1 MEERFV
7 PAVQA
12 EGRPLEGSAPGNDDG
27 RPRTGLADPR
37 ALQILS
43 TEHWGLLTARSLVYN
58 ETFARGGMFMA
69 FLSATLLV
77 LGLIS
82 TATGFSA
89 GFLIVAAVIL
99 GLDLFVGL
107 ATLGRINGASAEDL
121 LYLQGMNR
129 LRNAYHEMVP
139 GLEEY
144 FITSKYDDFDS
155 VVSFY
160 GPGTESG
167 STIGGLLHGMT
178 TMPVLIS
185 VICCALGA
193 VLSGIV
199 VLLATQ
205 DATLAALAAAGV
217 FLAFFVIFAWY
228 GYSSAM
234 SFATKMPA
242 KFPRPK
248 GPPYPSRTGFPEPRD
263 RDTPAP
269 D

>member
-1 MEERFV
+1 
-7 PAVQA
+7 
-12 EGRPLEGSAPGNDDG
+12 
-27 RPRTGLADPR
+27 
-37 ALQILS
+37 
-43 TEHWGLLTARSLVYN
+43 
-58 ETFARGGMFMA
+58 
-69 FLSATLLV
+69 
-77 LGLIS
+77 
-82 TATGFSA
+82 
-89 GFLIVAAVIL
+89 
-99 GLDLFVGL
+99 
-107 ATLGRINGASAEDL
+107 
-121 LYLQGMNR
+121 MNR

-167 STIGGLLHGMT
+167 DTIGGLLHGMT

-193 VLSGIV
+193 VLSGII

-217 FLAFFVIFAWY
+217 FVVFFVSFAWY

-234 SFATKMPA
+234 ALEARMPA
-242 KFPRPK
+242 KFPRPENP
-248 GPPYPSRTGFPEPRD
+248 GDPPRSGFPQPRD
-263 RDTPAP
+263 RGTTTP